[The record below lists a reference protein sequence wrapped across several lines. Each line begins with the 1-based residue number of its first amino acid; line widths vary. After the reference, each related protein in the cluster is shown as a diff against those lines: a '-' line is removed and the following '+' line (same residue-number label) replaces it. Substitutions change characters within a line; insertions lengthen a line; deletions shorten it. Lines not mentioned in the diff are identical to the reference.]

1 MVMNINENM
10 SRRGFVG
17 TVVGGLASI
26 ALAGCSGDKSG
37 IELTINSA
45 VLSHSSQSPNEPVLV
60 LNLTACNVSRESQ
73 YIIWSLAEIKA
84 YQDGKSLDDE
94 IHVNGFDYSDNND
107 CELKPG
113 ATVDGWRAFDLLDD
127 TTDVEVETT
136 DGSLTNPQT
145 FNLSSL
151 ETKEDTDSGNTS
163 GIELTINDAHISD
176 GTDSDDKTKLV
187 LNLSA
192 CNVSKAPQYFSVL
205 ILLGVKAYQGG
216 KSLESS
222 FINEDDYYTG
232 GDIKPGTT
240 VEGCI
245 AFTLL
250 DDTTDVEVETT
261 DGSLTNP
268 QTFNLSSLETVGK

>member
-1 MVMNINENM
+1 ME
-10 SRRGFVG
+10 
-17 TVVGGLASI
+17 
-26 ALAGCSGDKSG
+26 
-37 IELTINSA
+37 
-45 VLSHSSQSPNEPVLV
+45 
-60 LNLTACNVSRESQ
+60 TADS
-73 YIIWSLAEIKA
+73 
-84 YQDGKSLDDE
+84 
-94 IHVNGFDYSDNND
+94 
-107 CELKPG
+107 
-113 ATVDGWRAFDLLDD
+113 
-127 TTDVEVETT
+127 
-136 DGSLTNPQT
+136 SLTNPQT

-163 GIELTINDAHISD
+163 GIELTINDAYLSD
-176 GTDSDDKTKLV
+176 DTDDDDKTKLV

-192 CNVSKAPQYFSVL
+192 CNVSKEPQFFSEFS
-205 ILLGVKAYQGG
+205 LLGIEAYQGG

-232 GDIKPGTT
+232 DIKPGTT

-250 DDTTDVEVETT
+250 EDSTDVEVETT